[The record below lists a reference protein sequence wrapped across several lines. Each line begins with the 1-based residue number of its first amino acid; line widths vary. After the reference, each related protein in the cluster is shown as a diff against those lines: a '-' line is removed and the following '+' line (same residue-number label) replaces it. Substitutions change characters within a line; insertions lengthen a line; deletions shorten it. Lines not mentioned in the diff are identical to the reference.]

1 MTSLHWVFF
10 FFFLGVLYGGRGGG
24 GDILNFKGGR
34 CPPSLRPYMHACT
47 VVAEFH
53 LIFGAHIV

>member
-1 MTSLHWVFF
+1 MNSLHWVFF
-10 FFFLGVLYGGRGGG
+10 FFFLGLLYGGRGGG
-24 GDILNFKGGR
+24 TFEISRGGR